1 MKAVI
6 QRVTSSSVTVDG
18 KIVGEIG
25 QGLNILLGVVK
36 GDSDDTAELLARKI
50 AQLRIFR
57 DEAGKMNRSIL
68 DVGGAALV
76 VSQFTICADLQKG
89 NRPSFINAALPREAE
104 VLYESF
110 CNRLRYNGVAQVET
124 GVFGAD
130 MDVKI
135 ENQGPVTI
143 LMDTDVWKGK
153 EQS

>member
-36 GDSDDTAELLARKI
+36 GDDDDAAELLARKI

-57 DEAGKMNRSIL
+57 DEAGKMNLSVL
-68 DVGGAALV
+68 DIGGAALV

-110 CNRLRYNGVAQVET
+110 CSRLRYNGVTQVET
-124 GVFGAD
+124 GAFGGD

-143 LMDTDVWKGK
+143 IMDTDTWKGRA
-153 EQS
+153 Q